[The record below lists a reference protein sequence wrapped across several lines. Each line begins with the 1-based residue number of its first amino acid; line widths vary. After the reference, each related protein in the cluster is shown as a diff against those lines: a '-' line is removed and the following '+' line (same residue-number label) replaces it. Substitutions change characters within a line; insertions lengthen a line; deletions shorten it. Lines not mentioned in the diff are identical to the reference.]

1 MKEWEIKGKEELGNR
16 EERRMGRIVMVMM
29 VVMMVV
35 MIVMG
40 CNSGG
45 VSEGK
50 VDLAKKN
57 SFLESLVKIGE
68 GFQEIFGVFGSAV
81 GDALG
86 FNVVKVGDTRSKIG
100 EHFEKVGAGLTTTKN
115 KLKELEGKISEAKNA
130 DGVTIEAVKGTIKG
144 ANDVFTQLIASLTK
158 LAGVTNDGSE
168 IASAANAAA
177 SAPANKDN
185 VETIIAGVKEIIK
198 VAETSGVKIEKGIPG
213 NAVASGAGTSTATIN
228 ANAVAGAGAGP
239 KLAEEVAKAD
249 PWAMIDKIKD
259 SKTNTAQLTV
269 NNNNDAGTLATGANA
284 NDVNGAKAATNA
296 DLAAA
301 VALKAMIKGG
311 KLSAHNANNE
321 IDAVK
326 AAATTAVNK
335 VLGIL
340 DVIIRKTVSGNL
352 DKVREAVK
360 GIKYSENS
368 GVDSTKSDTIQAT
381 TTK

>member
-1 MKEWEIKGKEELGNR
+1 MKKRGVKGIRIR
-16 EERRMGRIVMVMM
+16 EVMMMLVM
-29 VVMMVV
+29 VVM
-35 MIVMG
+35 MG

-45 VSEGK
+45 VAGGEGK
-50 VDLAKKN
+50 VNLEAKN

-68 GFQEIFGVFGSAV
+68 GFQEIFAGFGSAI
-81 GDALG
+81 GDAFG
-86 FNVVKVGDTRSKIG
+86 FTVVKSGDKKSKVG
-100 EHFEKVGAGLTTTKN
+100 EHFKEIGDGLTTTKN

-130 DGVTIEAVKGTIKG
+130 DGVTVEAVKGAIKG

-158 LAGVTNDGSE
+158 LSDVTNDGSE
-168 IASAANAAA
+168 IAATAIAAA

-213 NAVASGAGTSTATIN
+213 GSVANGAGSSTATIN
-228 ANAVAGAGAGP
+228 ANAAAGAGAGP

-269 NNNNDAGTLATGANA
+269 DNNNDAGTLATGANA

-301 VALKAMIKGG
+301 VALKAMTKGG

-321 IDAVK
+321 VDAVK

-340 DVIIRKTVSGNL
+340 DFIIKRTVGSNL
-352 DKVREAVK
+352 EKVKEAIK
-360 GIKYSENS
+360 GIKYSETS
-368 GVDSTKSDTIQAT
+368 GVDSTKSDTTQAT